1 MGSQVP
7 SERVAPDYT
16 ASDGL
21 DAAKLVRIGGTVL
34 DPWQSDILDDWL
46 GHTPSGKWAAPSAGG
61 SVPRQNGK
69 SLLIQARSEAG
80 MLLYNEQV
88 VYTAHL
94 QKTATETFEE
104 MRDFFEGPKLRR
116 HVAEIKTAIGREQI
130 ILKSGARIKFL
141 ARTRNGG
148 RGQHGDLLIF
158 DEAQEL
164 DETQQASFL
173 PAISASLNPQTLY
186 LGTPPDENADGT
198 VFRRIRTGALDGSAK
213 RTAWF
218 EYSVK
223 EIGDIHDPAR
233 WAAANPALGRR
244 IQQSTIEGE
253 AENMAPDTF
262 ARERLG
268 WWSPVVTEKLD
279 YALDKNAWDRCASD
293 AEKPEGKTAYGVKFA
308 ADGSAVCLC
317 GAVIPKDGPAR
328 VSLIEMQ
335 PTGRGFGWL
344 ADWLNARYDRAS
356 CVVIDGRNGVDVL
369 VDRING
375 YFSTRMQN
383 LSGAVYTQDASDY
396 ANVVLCGGEEP
407 GENDSF
413 TRYFC
418 ELGDMTAS
426 GNARRELWV
435 DGSSVRHKYTVQNA
449 DGTTSDAEYSEAEYQ
464 AAVQNYAR
472 AALKNHMSTRQLK
485 CTAANTN
492 LIYGTDYELGDLV
505 PVRVE
510 ELGLNAVARVASI
523 RLIYESTGGSLQP
536 VLDHFTFK
544 E

>member
-1 MGSQVP
+1 MP

-46 GHTPSGKWAAPSAGG
+46 GRTPSGKWAAPSAGG

-198 VFRRIRTGALDGSAK
+198 VYLS
-213 RTAWF
+213 
-218 EYSVK
+218 
-223 EIGDIHDPAR
+223 
-233 WAAANPALGRR
+233 GR
-244 IQQSTIEGE
+244 
-253 AENMAPDTF
+253 
-262 ARERLG
+262 G
-268 WWSPVVTEKLD
+268 WPK
-279 YALDKNAWDRCASD
+279 
-293 AEKPEGKTAYGVKFA
+293 
-308 ADGSAVCLC
+308 SAVC
-317 GAVIPKDGPAR
+317 
-328 VSLIEMQ
+328 
-335 PTGRGFGWL
+335 RGQRFL
-344 ADWLNARYDRAS
+344 DHRYERRRRADHRDENEPVLRADR
-356 CVVIDGRNGVDVL
+356 
-369 VDRING
+369 
-375 YFSTRMQN
+375 
-383 LSGAVYTQDASDY
+383 QDDHK
-396 ANVVLCGGEEP
+396 
-407 GENDSF
+407 
-413 TRYFC
+413 
-418 ELGDMTAS
+418 
-426 GNARRELWV
+426 
-435 DGSSVRHKYTVQNA
+435 SVR
-449 DGTTSDAEYSEAEYQ
+449 
-464 AAVQNYAR
+464 R
-472 AALKNHMSTRQLK
+472 
-485 CTAANTN
+485 
-492 LIYGTDYELGDLV
+492 
-505 PVRVE
+505 
-510 ELGLNAVARVASI
+510 
-523 RLIYESTGGSLQP
+523 
-536 VLDHFTFK
+536 
-544 E
+544 

>member
-1 MGSQVP
+1 MGSQEP

-46 GHTPSGKWAAPSAGG
+46 GRTPSGKWAAPSAGG

-244 IQQSTIEGE
+244 ISDKFKSYVGSLLAATSNPETGENPVFGQLAQGSLSPHTEKMRMTATQFAAATGLTVTDVGVVNDANPTSSDAILAQSQTLVLLAQQLNTGNGDALRTIAQMAQAILRNVPPGALTEEERNVMPHFKNPAMPSVAVTADAAIKIATAREEFASTDTFLEMIGFDQADIRRIRAQEQRVRGQQVLMEMEDEDNDAGVGDVHPQAGE
-253 AENMAPDTF
+253 AE
-262 ARERLG
+262 
-268 WWSPVVTEKLD
+268 
-279 YALDKNAWDRCASD
+279 
-293 AEKPEGKTAYGVKFA
+293 
-308 ADGSAVCLC
+308 
-317 GAVIPKDGPAR
+317 
-328 VSLIEMQ
+328 
-335 PTGRGFGWL
+335 
-344 ADWLNARYDRAS
+344 
-356 CVVIDGRNGVDVL
+356 
-369 VDRING
+369 
-375 YFSTRMQN
+375 
-383 LSGAVYTQDASDY
+383 
-396 ANVVLCGGEEP
+396 
-407 GENDSF
+407 
-413 TRYFC
+413 
-418 ELGDMTAS
+418 
-426 GNARRELWV
+426 
-435 DGSSVRHKYTVQNA
+435 
-449 DGTTSDAEYSEAEYQ
+449 
-464 AAVQNYAR
+464 
-472 AALKNHMSTRQLK
+472 
-485 CTAANTN
+485 
-492 LIYGTDYELGDLV
+492 
-505 PVRVE
+505 
-510 ELGLNAVARVASI
+510 
-523 RLIYESTGGSLQP
+523 
-536 VLDHFTFK
+536 
-544 E
+544 